1 MTEYRRARAIWPA
14 VVILGASA
22 VLPRPLHAA
31 TPSEMRSLRGLPG
44 VEVVFENLTEELQ
57 GLGLNAEVLRGEVE
71 SKLRDTGVR
80 VLTAEDQA
88 SGRPW
93 LYVRISALKS
103 SNVPLVSYYV
113 SAQLRQD
120 VTLDRN
126 PDLHVGGTT
135 WEIGGGG
142 LAGNGVIVEAVRG
155 AVRELAEKFST
166 DFLAVNNRH

>member
-1 MTEYRRARAIWPA
+1 VREFRVVRAIWPA
-14 VVILGASA
+14 AVILGAST
-22 VLPRPLHAA
+22 VVSRPLHAA
-31 TPSEMRSLRGLPG
+31 TPSEVRSLRGLPG
-44 VEVVFENLTEELQ
+44 VEVVVENLTEEMQ
-57 GLGLNAEVLRGEVE
+57 GSGLDADILRGEVQSRLRE
-71 SKLRDTGVR
+71 SGIR
-80 VLTAEDQA
+80 VLTAEDQTP
-88 SGRPW
+88 GRPW

-135 WEIGGGG
+135 WDIGAEG

-155 AVRELAEKFST
+155 SVRDLAEKFAT
-166 DFLAVNNRH
+166 DFLSVNNRR